1 MKDVRADVFASLVL
15 VGTALLSASAWSMD
29 ELTDGQLA
37 STTGQDGLTV
47 MVALPSNT
55 LNVDQVAIFDSNA
68 LPSQIAGQTSP
79 GVFVLGKNANAAGA
93 ADGASPTLGTGIS
106 VTTNGS
112 IRAVI
117 DSSGGAGGTKP
128 VLNIALSLPTVMTV
142 VTGDIGVAAAS
153 GAAGSYKVVNNTTTG
168 IGNAQIMAS
177 TSMTFNLSGSPLITL
192 QYGNPTQGAMA
203 VFSSLNISSIVFN
216 SALSLTSPNGG
227 AVGASSLSMTPSVT
241 SMDLSG
247 STLGIATKANLNA
260 AFTSLTVPL
269 TAGGLLFQ
277 DSSLTIGTLQFNNM
291 IAGTS
296 GNSDATFGGSKNAS
310 LGSFGLTNLTVS
322 NLKIG
327 VSGM

>member
-1 MKDVRADVFASLVL
+1 MRDVRADVFASLVL

-47 MVALPSNT
+47 TVALPSNT
-55 LNVDQVAIFDSNA
+55 LNVDQVAIFDGNSF
-68 LPSQIAGQTSP
+68 AGQTNP

-93 ADGASPTLGTGIS
+93 ADGAQPTLGTGMS

-112 IRAVI
+112 IRAII

-153 GAAGSYKVVNNTTTG
+153 GTAGNYKVVNNTTTG

-177 TSMTFNLSGSPLITL
+177 TTMIFSLSGSPLITL

-203 VFSSLNISSIVFN
+203 VFNSLNISSVVFS
-216 SALSLTSPNGG
+216 SALSLTSINGG
-227 AVGASSLSMTPSVT
+227 AVGASSLSMTPSIT
-241 SMDLSG
+241 NLNLSG
-247 STLGIATKANLNA
+247 STLGIATTANLNT
-260 AFTSLTVPL
+260 AFSSLAVPL

-277 DSSLTIGTLQFNNM
+277 DSSLTVGTLQFNNI

-310 LGSFGLTNLTVS
+310 LGSFGLTNMTVS